1 MSYDDEQKRLEI
13 EDDDEIIL
21 SGSENDSDHVF
32 EQDIESN
39 EEPEA
44 EMVPETEQQSEREEQ
59 TRNVKRRKK
68 DVHFGT

>member
-44 EMVPETEQQSEREEQ
+44 EMDRKRNNRVKEKNRREM
-59 TRNVKRRKK
+59 
-68 DVHFGT
+68 